1 MTMPLGEG
9 AILQFICKG
18 FMPPASKSTFQV
30 LGTRKITVSLTWPF
44 LKFLNILL
52 ECFGSYSSVFQSFM
66 ATFFIPHFWT
76 PGIMNQL

>member
-44 LKFLNILL
+44 FKFFEYYPYKL
-52 ECFGSYSSVFQSFM
+52 V
-66 ATFFIPHFWT
+66 
-76 PGIMNQL
+76 